1 MYRWLAILIVA
12 LMFGALSGGAAY
24 QKVQPQGARASGT
37 KQAWREI
44 TWHEIAWPFPRDGW
58 PAGRA
63 FHCDAAACG
72 TEAEL
77 YVRPKIGFCNCDTGV
92 ADDDEVDRV
101 ADLDLMSKRF
111 APLAAGHVIEVAGL
125 TGRSRG
131 YELSMAD
138 GSRRTAVGFA
148 LSRRC
153 DLMVAVVQGD
163 GPAPVVQHAAEDFL
177 NSEPMA
183 HWMMS
188 ELDNG

>member
-1 MYRWLAILIVA
+1 MYRWLTILIVA

-24 QKVQPQGARASGT
+24 QRVQPHDAHASGNED
-37 KQAWREI
+37 AWREI
-44 TWHEIAWPFPRDGW
+44 AWHEIAWPFPRDGW

-63 FHCDAAACG
+63 FRCDAAACG

-77 YVRPKIGFCNCDTGV
+77 YVRPKIGFCNCGTGV

-101 ADLDLMSKRF
+101 ADLDLMSKQF
-111 APLAAGHVIEVAGL
+111 APLAAGHVIKVAGL

-131 YELSMAD
+131 YALSMAD

-153 DLMVAVVQGD
+153 DLMVAVVQGE
-163 GPAPVVQHAAEDFL
+163 GSAGVVQHAAEDFL
-177 NSEPMA
+177 NSEPMV